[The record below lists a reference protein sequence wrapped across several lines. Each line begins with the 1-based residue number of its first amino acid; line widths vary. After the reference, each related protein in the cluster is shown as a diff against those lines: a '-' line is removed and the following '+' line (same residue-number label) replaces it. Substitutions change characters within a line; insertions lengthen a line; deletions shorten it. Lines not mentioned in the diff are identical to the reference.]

1 MVFHT
6 EKCSIAKIIREENII
21 CNQFKHLEK
30 EQATYL
36 NTLIQ
41 DLWETIFVC
50 ALALIMRFLYSR
62 KEIVSFNV
70 KARIYRFLKTLAFV
84 QNVTLLSIRS
94 DISLQKYQ

>member
-1 MVFHT
+1 MLLT

-30 EQATYL
+30 EHSTYL

-41 DLWETIFVC
+41 DLGETIFVC
-50 ALALIMRFLYSR
+50 AVTLIMRFLYSR
-62 KEIVSFNV
+62 KEIVSFNA
-70 KARIYRFLKTLAFV
+70 KARIAFV

-94 DISLQKYQ
+94 DISLQKGQ